1 MDAHVNK
8 QKVNI
13 HLTLVFSNTLVS
25 VFIMTE
31 AASVSVIPFSPVNF
45 AFDDLKAKMNRFT
58 IRFDQWTQ
66 NHRTRVLK
74 ERNEFAKAI
83 TESRGNDLWFD
94 QLSNAIKKVRKT

>member
-1 MDAHVNK
+1 
-8 QKVNI
+8 
-13 HLTLVFSNTLVS
+13 
-25 VFIMTE
+25 MTE
-31 AASVSVIPFSPVNF
+31 AASVSVIPFCQVNF

-66 NHRTRVLK
+66 NQRTRVLK

-83 TESRGNDLWFD
+83 TESRGNDLLFD